1 MNQDF
6 VKKFKKSEYADSI
19 YYADLSRIN
28 NKIWMIM
35 GYGKSEAARI
45 ASNNIEEDD
54 ISRDSTAIKAKDNIL
69 EARFDIGAIN
79 TELDEE
85 TRNELSKFHKVDY
98 IAYCLSPEQTLEI
111 CNDQKKI
118 IDVSLDKMSIC
129 SSIYVYPGCGAQMV
143 FSQKELIDLN
153 DTKRRITKFKEI
165 VSQVKDIKLLFI
177 PYMET
182 LEEKANLYK
191 EYN

>member
-19 YYADLSRIN
+19 YYADLFRIN

-35 GYGKSEAARI
+35 GYGKSEVARI

-111 CNDQKKI
+111 CNDQKK
-118 IDVSLDKMSIC
+118 
-129 SSIYVYPGCGAQMV
+129 
-143 FSQKELIDLN
+143 
-153 DTKRRITKFKEI
+153 
-165 VSQVKDIKLLFI
+165 LLMF
-177 PYMET
+177 
-182 LEEKANLYK
+182 L
-191 EYN
+191 

>member
-19 YYADLSRIN
+19 YYADLFRIN

-45 ASNNIEEDD
+45 ASDNIDEDD
-54 ISRDSTAIKAKDNIL
+54 ISRDSTAIKVKDNIL

-85 TRNELSKFHKVDY
+85 TRNKLSKFHKVDY
-98 IAYCLSPEQTLEI
+98 IAYCLSPEQTLKVYNGE
-111 CNDQKKI
+111 KKI
-118 IDVSLDKMSIC
+118 IDVSLDDMSIC
-129 SSIYVYPGCGAQMV
+129 SSIYCYPGYGAQMV
-143 FSQKELIDLN
+143 FSKHELANLN
-153 DTKRRITKFKEI
+153 HTERRIEKFKEI
-165 VSQVKDIKLLFI
+165 VSQTKDIKLLLV

-182 LEEKANLYK
+182 LKEKANLYK
-191 EYN
+191 AYR

>member
-1 MNQDF
+1 
-6 VKKFKKSEYADSI
+6 
-19 YYADLSRIN
+19 
-28 NKIWMIM
+28 M